1 MPEQPFSDL
10 IPSEDEIRQILAQ
23 TMKDNPS
30 RYPAVV
36 LQIEIARSMANFI
49 GKLNEALLES
59 IKQLRNTIYGNK

>member
-1 MPEQPFSDL
+1 
-10 IPSEDEIRQILAQ
+10 
-23 TMKDNPS
+23 
-30 RYPAVV
+30 VV